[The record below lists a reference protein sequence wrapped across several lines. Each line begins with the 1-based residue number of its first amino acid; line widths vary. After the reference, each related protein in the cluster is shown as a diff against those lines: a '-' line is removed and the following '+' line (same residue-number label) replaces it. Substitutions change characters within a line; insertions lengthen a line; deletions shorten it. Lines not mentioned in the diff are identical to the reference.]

1 MKEIPFYTTSLLLS
15 PLLLWQ
21 GLKARK
27 TIPRLPEASGPDF
40 GEFPG
45 SNPFHLLVLGEST
58 VAGVGIPD
66 YKSSLTGQ
74 IASALKNKSGR
85 KILWKAI
92 GQSGITLKE
101 AKEKFGSRLPESFPD
116 AIVLALGA
124 NDVVKLNSQKKWSDD
139 LQNLIDVCR
148 SKYPNAPV
156 FIAGVPPLG
165 IFPALPKI
173 MRFILGWKAR
183 LLDQA
188 SSYLSAKLENVFHI
202 PMRKIGSLSP
212 EGIFCS
218 DGFHPSIK
226 GCSIWG
232 EEIADSIL
240 AEAVNNFSKKNL

>member
-1 MKEIPFYTTSLLLS
+1 MAPV
-15 PLLLWQ
+15 LLWQ

-27 TIPRLPEASGPDF
+27 TIPRLPEASGPNF

-45 SNPFHLLVLGEST
+45 SQPFHLLVLGEST

-74 IASALKNKSGR
+74 IASALGSRSGK
-85 KILWKAI
+85 KIFWKAI
-92 GQSGITLKE
+92 GESGITLEE
-101 AKEKFGSRLPESFPD
+101 AKNKFGSRLPEFLPD

-124 NDVVKLNSQKKWSDD
+124 NDVVKLNSQKKWSSD
-139 LQNLIDVCR
+139 LLDLIDICR
-148 SKYPNAPV
+148 SKYPDAPV
-156 FIAGVPPLG
+156 FVAGVPPLG
-165 IFPALPKI
+165 IFPSLPKT
-173 MRFILGWKAR
+173 MRFVLGWKAR

-202 PMRKIGSLSP
+202 PMRKIGSLSS

-218 DGFHPSIK
+218 DGFHPSIQ

-240 AEAVNNFSKKNL
+240 AAVVNDFSEKNL

>member
-1 MKEIPFYTTSLLLS
+1 MKEIPFYTTSLLLA
-15 PLLLWQ
+15 PVLLWQ

-27 TIPRLPEASGPDF
+27 TIPRLPEASGPNF

-45 SNPFHLLVLGEST
+45 SQPFHLLVLGEST

-74 IASALKNKSGR
+74 IASALGSRSGK
-85 KILWKAI
+85 KIFWKAI
-92 GQSGITLKE
+92 GESGITLEE
-101 AKEKFGSRLPESFPD
+101 AKNKFGSRLPEFLPD

-124 NDVVKLNSQKKWSDD
+124 NDVVKLNSQKKWSSD
-139 LQNLIDVCR
+139 LLDLIDICR
-148 SKYPNAPV
+148 SKYPDAPV
-156 FIAGVPPLG
+156 FVAGVPPLG
-165 IFPALPKI
+165 IFPSLPKT
-173 MRFILGWKAR
+173 MRFVLGWKAR

-218 DGFHPSIK
+218 DGFHPSIQ

-240 AEAVNNFSKKNL
+240 AAVVNDFSEKIL

>member
-1 MKEIPFYTTSLLLS
+1 MKEFPFYTTSLLLS
-15 PLLLWQ
+15 PLLIWQ

-27 TIPRLPEASGPDF
+27 TIPRLPEASGPDS

-45 SNPFHLLVLGEST
+45 SHPFHLLVLGEST

-74 IASALKNKSGR
+74 IASVLQNKSGR
-85 KILWKAI
+85 KIFWKAI
-92 GQSGITLKE
+92 GESGITLKE

-124 NDVVKLNSQKKWSDD
+124 NDVVKLNTQKKWSSD
-139 LQNLIDVCR
+139 LQDLIDVCR
-148 SKYPNAPV
+148 SKYPSTPV

-165 IFPALPKI
+165 IFPSLPKT
-173 MRFILGWKAR
+173 MRFVLGWKAR

-188 SSYLSAKLENVFHI
+188 SSYLSSKLENVFHV
-202 PMRKIGSLSP
+202 PMRKIGSISS

-218 DGFHPSIK
+218 DGFHPSVK

-240 AEAVNNFSKKNL
+240 AKAVNDFSKKDL

>member
-15 PLLLWQ
+15 PVLLWQ

-27 TIPRLPEASGPDF
+27 TIPRLPDASGPDF
-40 GEFPG
+40 GELPG
-45 SNPFHLLVLGEST
+45 ADPFSLLVLGEST

-74 IASALKNKSGR
+74 IASVLGTKSGR

-92 GQSGITLKE
+92 GESGITLKE
-101 AKEKFGSRLPESFPD
+101 AKEKFGSRLPESSLD
-116 AIVLALGA
+116 AIVIALGA
-124 NDVVKLNSQKKWSDD
+124 NDVVKLNTQKRWSSE
-139 LQNLIDVCR
+139 LQDLIDICK
-148 SKYPNAPV
+148 SKYSDTPI

-165 IFPALPKI
+165 IFPSLPST
-173 MRFILGWKAR
+173 MRFVLGWKAR

-188 SSYLSAKLENVFHI
+188 SSYLSARLQNVFHI
-202 PMRKIGSLSP
+202 PMRKLGSISS

-240 AEAVNNFSKKNL
+240 AVYNKRFF

>member
-1 MKEIPFYTTSLLLS
+1 MKEIPFYTTSLLLA
-15 PLLLWQ
+15 PVLLWQ

-27 TIPRLPEASGPDF
+27 TIPRLPEASGPNF

-45 SNPFHLLVLGEST
+45 SQPFHLLVLGEST

-74 IASALKNKSGR
+74 IASALGSRSGK
-85 KILWKAI
+85 KIFWKAI
-92 GQSGITLKE
+92 GESGITLEE
-101 AKEKFGSRLPESFPD
+101 AKNKFGSRLPEFLPD

-124 NDVVKLNSQKKWSDD
+124 NDVVKLNSQKKWSSD
-139 LQNLIDVCR
+139 LLDLIDICR
-148 SKYPNAPV
+148 SKYPDAPV
-156 FIAGVPPLG
+156 FVAGVPPLG
-165 IFPALPKI
+165 IFPSLPKT
-173 MRFILGWKAR
+173 MRFVLGWKAR

-202 PMRKIGSLSP
+202 PMRKIGSLSS

-218 DGFHPSIK
+218 DGFHPSIQ

-240 AEAVNNFSKKNL
+240 AAVVNDFSEKNL